1 MYNKEKVRFLPDPDI
16 KVRTMMYDIV
26 PVPSFDYATLY
37 PNVMMN
43 IDIRILTRKIKL
55 KNILEKINPSN

>member
-16 KVRTMMYDIV
+16 KVRTMKY
-26 PVPSFDYATLY
+26 
-37 PNVMMN
+37 VMMN

>member
-1 MYNKEKVRFLPDPDI
+1 MYKKEKIRFLPDPDI
-16 KVRTMMYDIV
+16 KVRTMTYDIV
-26 PVPSFDYATLY
+26 PGPSFDYATLY

>member
-1 MYNKEKVRFLPDPDI
+1 MYKKEKIRFLPDPDI
-16 KVRTMMYDIV
+16 KVRAMTYNIG
-26 PVPSFDYATLY
+26 PSFDYATLY

-55 KNILEKINPSN
+55 KNILEKINPSI